1 LKMKYILSTYIIVGS
16 FTCFG
21 QYHAPVNASTNSA
34 IHFQNR
40 PYGFITSFPPA
51 PQGVDGNFYLHN
63 EWNRADIFMTDSTK
77 LSDLNIKIDLKANN
91 IEIEYNNAVKVL
103 PVSRVL
109 AVKMT
114 QADDPEEYINGST
127 LGGAE
132 NVYKNQFLQVLYQDT
147 VMLLCKFYHEII
159 RGTANPNP
167 ALHIGKQDD
176 KIILKKT
183 YVIAKGDAMVA
194 SASGKSKFREEMMIV
209 FGKDVKPLLEHIN
222 IKKEKDLTELVVKLN
237 ESL

>member
-1 LKMKYILSTYIIVGS
+1 MKYLLSVFIIVGS
-16 FTCFG
+16 CNCFG
-21 QYHAPVNASTNSA
+21 QYHAPVNTSTTSA

-51 PQGVDGNFYLHN
+51 PQGVDGNFYRHN
-63 EWNRADIFMTDSTK
+63 EWNRADVYMTDSTK

-91 IEIEYNNAVKVL
+91 IEIEYNNGVKIL

-109 AVKMT
+109 AVKIT
-114 QADDPEEYINGST
+114 RSDGSEEYINGST

-132 NVYKNQFLQVLYQDT
+132 NVYNDQFLQVLHHDT

-183 YVIAKGDAMVA
+183 YVIAKGDAIVA
-194 SASGKSKFREEMMIV
+194 SALGKSKFREEMVTV
-209 FGKDVKPLLEHIN
+209 FGHDVEPLLDHTN

>member
-1 LKMKYILSTYIIVGS
+1 
-16 FTCFG
+16 
-21 QYHAPVNASTNSA
+21 
-34 IHFQNR
+34 
-40 PYGFITSFPPA
+40 
-51 PQGVDGNFYLHN
+51 
-63 EWNRADIFMTDSTK
+63 MTDSTK
-77 LSDLNIKIDLKANN
+77 LSDLNIKIDLKSNN
-91 IEIEYNNAVKVL
+91 IEIEYNTAVKLL
-103 PVSRVL
+103 PVNRVL
-109 AVKMT
+109 AVKLT
-114 QADDPEEYINGST
+114 QAGDPEEYINGST

-132 NVYKNQFLQVLYQDT
+132 NVYKNQFLRVLYQDT

-194 SASGKSKFREEMMIV
+194 SALGKSKFREEMIIV

>member
-1 LKMKYILSTYIIVGS
+1 
-16 FTCFG
+16 
-21 QYHAPVNASTNSA
+21 
-34 IHFQNR
+34 
-40 PYGFITSFPPA
+40 
-51 PQGVDGNFYLHN
+51 
-63 EWNRADIFMTDSTK
+63 MTDSTK
-77 LSDLNIKIDLKANN
+77 LSDLNVKIDLKSNN
-91 IEIEYNNAVKVL
+91 IEIEYNNAVKIL
-103 PVSRVL
+103 PVSRIL

-114 QADDPEEYINGST
+114 GAAGPEEYINGIT
-127 LGGAE
+127 LGGTE
-132 NVYKNQFLQVLYQDT
+132 NLYKNQFLQVLHQDT

-194 SASGKSKFREEMMIV
+194 SALGKAKFKEEMVVV
-209 FGKDVKPLLEHIN
+209 FGNDVKPLLDHTN

-237 ESL
+237 EAL

>member
-1 LKMKYILSTYIIVGS
+1 MNFLNMKYLLSAWIIIVS
-16 FTCFG
+16 FKCFG
-21 QYHAPVNASTNSA
+21 QYHAPVNASTTSG

-51 PQGVDGNFYLHN
+51 PQGVDGNYYVHN
-63 EWNRADIFMTDSTK
+63 EWNRADVFMTDSTK
-77 LSDLNIKIDLKANN
+77 LSNLNIKIDLKANN
-91 IEIEYNNAVKVL
+91 IEIEYNNAVKIL

-132 NVYKNQFLQVLYQDT
+132 NAYRNQFLQVLHQDT

-176 KIILKKT
+176 RIILKKT

-194 SASGKSKFREEMMIV
+194 SALGKSKFREEMIDV
-209 FGKDVKPLLEHIN
+209 FGNDVKPLLDTSTL
-222 IKKEKDLTELVVKLN
+222 KKKKILLN
-237 ESL
+237 WL

>member
-1 LKMKYILSTYIIVGS
+1 M
-16 FTCFG
+16 FG
-21 QYHAPVNASTNSA
+21 QSHASVNASTTSA

-51 PQGVDGNFYLHN
+51 PQGVDGNFYVHS
-63 EWNRADIFMTDSTK
+63 EWNKADIFMTDSTK
-77 LSDLNIKIDLKANN
+77 LSDLNIKIDLKTNN
-91 IEIEYNNAVKVL
+91 IEIEYNDAVKLL
-103 PVSRVL
+103 PVSRILV
-109 AVKMT
+109 VKMT
-114 QADDPEEYINGST
+114 DADDPEEYINGCT

-132 NVYKNQFLQVLYQDT
+132 NVYKNQFLQVLHQDT

-194 SASGKSKFREEMMIV
+194 SDLGKAKFKDEMMMV
-209 FGKDVKPLLEHIN
+209 FGNDVKPLLDHTN

-237 ESL
+237 EAL

>member
-1 LKMKYILSTYIIVGS
+1 MKYLLSVFIIVGS
-16 FTCFG
+16 CNCFG
-21 QYHAPVNASTNSA
+21 QYHAPVNTSTTSA

-51 PQGVDGNFYLHN
+51 PQGVDGNFYRHN
-63 EWNRADIFMTDSTK
+63 EWNSADVYMTDSTK

-91 IEIEYNNAVKVL
+91 IEIEYNNGVKIL

-114 QADDPEEYINGST
+114 RSDGSEEYINGST

-132 NVYKNQFLQVLYQDT
+132 NVYNNQFLQVLHHDT

-183 YVIAKGDAMVA
+183 YVIAKGEAMVT
-194 SASGKSKFREEMMIV
+194 SALGKSKFREEMVAV
-209 FGKDVKPLLEHIN
+209 FGHDVEPLLDHTN

>member
-1 LKMKYILSTYIIVGS
+1 
-16 FTCFG
+16 
-21 QYHAPVNASTNSA
+21 
-34 IHFQNR
+34 
-40 PYGFITSFPPA
+40 
-51 PQGVDGNFYLHN
+51 
-63 EWNRADIFMTDSTK
+63 
-77 LSDLNIKIDLKANN
+77 
-91 IEIEYNNAVKVL
+91 
-103 PVSRVL
+103 
-109 AVKMT
+109 
-114 QADDPEEYINGST
+114 
-127 LGGAE
+127 
-132 NVYKNQFLQVLYQDT
+132 
-147 VMLLCKFYHEII
+147 MLLCKFYHEII

-194 SASGKSKFREEMMIV
+194 SALGKSKFREEMIIV